1 MGGKKGFYIT
11 PTEFVQI
18 SDGIKSLSQE
28 ISTRSA
34 SLDYSSLAGA
44 LPNPDV
50 VLRKAGLR
58 MTVYK
63 ELLTDT
69 SVQAAY
75 SSRKGG
81 VKSKKWDIRWDN
93 EKGLSI
99 LTEMLKQ
106 LKINNIIDQIL
117 EAVFYGFKPLEIMW
131 EYQNGLILPA
141 KIIGKPV
148 EWFIFNTEGQM
159 RFLSKTSGNEGIEL
173 PNMKFLVPVNNGS
186 YENPYGFATLSTCF
200 WPVTFKK
207 GGLKFWVT
215 FAEKYGMPWAIGK
228 VPRSTSSEARHEM
241 ANSLENMIADGIAV
255 INDDGAIELKES
267 GNKST
272 STEVYKELVSEM
284 RKEIALGLLGQT
296 LTSDVGSTGSFAAS
310 KTHEDVRQD
319 LIDSDKGLVEETINT
334 LLTWITDLNF
344 GNEKGYPEF
353 YLYNEE
359 DVDKVLAER
368 DQILTQTGVKFTKT
382 YYMRA
387 YGLTEDEF
395 EIASRDLFD
404 FAESDKTDTLKKD
417 EIDSAS
423 GLFTPEEQ
431 QNLIEK
437 IMQPVINAI
446 MKGNSYEEITEK
458 IAELMPDMHTDDLE
472 NILQKAFFAAETFG
486 RTEKTK

>member
-1 MGGKKGFYIT
+1 MVGKKGFYLT
-11 PTEFVQI
+11 PVDFVEI
-18 SDGIKSLSQE
+18 NDGIKSLSKE
-28 ISTRSA
+28 ISTRNA

-44 LPNPDV
+44 LPNPDT

-58 MTVYK
+58 ITVYK
-63 ELLTDT
+63 ELLADT

-93 EKGLSI
+93 EKDLPK
-99 LTEMLKQ
+99 LNDTLKN

-117 EAVFYGFKPLEIMW
+117 EAVFYGFKPLEVMW
-131 EYQNGLILPA
+131 EYNNGLILPVR
-141 KIIGKPV
+141 ITGKPV
-148 EWFIFNTEGQM
+148 EWFVFDAEGRM
-159 RFLSKTSGNEGIEL
+159 RFLSKTSGNDGIEL
-173 PNMKFLVPVNNGS
+173 PHMKFLVPVNNGS
-186 YENPYGFATLSTCF
+186 YENPYGFAALSTCF

-228 VPRSTSSEARHEM
+228 VPRSTSADDRNEM
-241 ANSLENMIADGIAV
+241 ATSLENMIADGIAV

-267 GNKST
+267 GNKSA
-272 STEVYKELVSEM
+272 STDVYKELVSEM

-296 LTSDVGSTGSFAAS
+296 LTSDVGASGSYAAS
-310 KTHEDVRQD
+310 KTHGDVRQD

-334 LLTWITDLNF
+334 LLAWIVDLNF

-353 YLYNEE
+353 YLYDEE

-382 YYMRA
+382 YFVRA
-387 YGLTEDEF
+387 YGLSEDEF
-395 EIASRDLFD
+395 DIKSGDSSD
-404 FAESDKTDTLKKD
+404 FSEPETNKD
-417 EIDSAS
+417 EIDSAAE
-423 GLFTPEEQ
+423 LFISDEQ
-431 QNLIEK
+431 QQLIEK
-437 IMQPVINAI
+437 VMQPLIDAI
-446 MKGNSYEEITEK
+446 MKGNSYEEITERM
-458 IAELMPDMHTDDLE
+458 AELMPDMKTGDLE

-486 RTEKTK
+486 RSEKTE